1 MTTMTQPWVA
11 LRSTAESNGVIVRP
25 MQPNDAD
32 LLFAMHQRLSPE
44 SIYYRYLQYRRPTLA
59 EIATICRLSPARGA
73 GFVATQQAPASADSA
88 ISDPPAIV
96 GMAYY
101 IREAHAL
108 EPTAE
113 PGILVEDR
121 CQNQGIGRR
130 LWQQMQRHAQMTG
143 LHRLRVWSHPHNQRL
158 ARLVQ
163 GGGLPYQ
170 TKAYDGLREYL
181 IELGEPLRYGI
192 DGQPG
197 QPISMSLINQYRH
210 GNKQLVWN

>member
-1 MTTMTQPWVA
+1 MTTMPQPWGA
-11 LRSTAESNGVIVRP
+11 LSVPQGATGITVRP
-25 MQPNDAD
+25 MQPDDAD

-59 EIATICRLSPARGA
+59 EIATVCRLAPARGA
-73 GFVATQQAPASADSA
+73 GFVAAHQEPAADAPS
-88 ISDPPAIV
+88 IIV

-121 CQNQGIGRR
+121 FQQQGIGRR
-130 LWQQMQRHAQMTG
+130 LWQQMQRHAQIAG
-143 LHRLRVWSHPHNQRL
+143 LRRLRVWAHPHNQRL
-158 ARLVQ
+158 AQLVR

-170 TKAYDGLREYL
+170 TNGYDGLSEYL
-181 IELGEPLRYGI
+181 VDLGEPLRYSS
-192 DGQPG
+192 DRHPS
-197 QPISMSLINQYRH
+197 QPISASLINQYR
-210 GNKQLVWN
+210 QMTERPIWN